1 MRCVGER
8 LVSDV
13 TILDL
18 AGPGGLGEIN
28 TEITDKVRARIGERC
43 TKFLLNLSGVSYL
56 DSNGLGDL
64 AGAQQTAA
72 KQGATVKLSGVHQ
85 RVADLLRTVNLI
97 KAFEVFDSEEEA
109 LKSFR

>member
-8 LVSDV
+8 LVADV

-18 AGPGGLGEIN
+18 VGRGMLGEIN
-28 TEITDKVRARIGERC
+28 TELTDKVRARIGERR
-43 TKFLLNLSGVSYL
+43 TKFLLNLDGVSYL

-64 AGAQQTAA
+64 AGAHQAAA
-72 KQGATVKLSGVHQ
+72 KQGATVKLAGVQQ

-109 LKSFR
+109 LTSFR